1 MGKHRAGRSGEG
13 ERSRTDPPLCVHAAG
28 KRQRFNA
35 ATRDRARSAY
45 SSLTPRDVVIRHQ
58 WLFAAHW
65 LQESVDEIED
75 DRLDYNKREERV
87 RNARVDALREIWT
100 EKGFDGIRVLT
111 AASGAS
117 GTIG

>member
-1 MGKHRAGRSGEG
+1 MHGQTPSRTKWRGRAFANRSAAL
-13 ERSRTDPPLCVHAAG
+13 RSRGGASA
-28 KRQRFNA
+28 QRFNA

-75 DRLDYNKREERV
+75 DRLDYNSEKNGFETPGSMRSV
-87 RNARVDALREIWT
+87 R
-100 EKGFDGIRVLT
+100 
-111 AASGAS
+111 SGRR
-117 GTIG
+117 